1 VLFHG
6 LQPVVLMSSNNHS
19 SSHVSTPANL
29 LINGSLPMPKVA
41 KRENKYKRVEKK
53 KIATFVN
60 YRSQYEEY
68 RIHVLNTCYEQ
79 QVASAYTEGKA
90 PQNYHSATGR
100 QKEMS
105 QRYVIL
111 KSSQMPQQHCP
122 GDWLLCAQPT
132 PVLKKRRPHSLSL
145 QHTTY
150 FS

>member
-1 VLFHG
+1 
-6 LQPVVLMSSNNHS
+6 
-19 SSHVSTPANL
+19 
-29 LINGSLPMPKVA
+29 MPKVA

-53 KIATFVN
+53 KIATFEN

-111 KSSQMPQQHCP
+111 KSSQMPQQHCHRRLAP
-122 GDWLLCAQPT
+122 LCTA
-132 PVLKKRRPHSLSL
+132 
-145 QHTTY
+145 HTHT
-150 FS
+150 